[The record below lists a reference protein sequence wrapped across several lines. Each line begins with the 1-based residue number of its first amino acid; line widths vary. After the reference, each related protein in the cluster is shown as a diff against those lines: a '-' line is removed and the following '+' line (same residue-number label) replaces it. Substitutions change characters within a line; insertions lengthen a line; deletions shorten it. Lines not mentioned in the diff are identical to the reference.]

1 MSEKTLAKILEKQFA
16 KKGDNGKNPK
26 DSQDIETVNNTG
38 NNTEITTNTLTKD
51 KLNVSDKAPVTTPK
65 GKSNKLKFKTL
76 AEGVIARLQQ
86 RNQIFNISGSEDQRL
101 LIRKQLTEAHGMMGR
116 FAREYE
122 DQKLKF
128 IPPANVRQQ
137 DDQTDDDEDDRFADF
152 QDRVGNVAQGADP
165 SSQLQT
171 PPEGEGQDDDQ
182 DMDMSFGATGSD
194 GYQDVSGELT
204 LGDIVNK
211 VIDSIRENPDMSVT
225 DAVKASISATDK
237 TMDDFDFDD
246 QEQPE
251 GDDYETGSQRPTPQS
266 SRPQGQSQ
274 GLPQGSGS
282 ATQDGQNV
290 DGTLMKF
297 RRM

>member
-1 MSEKTLAKILEKQFA
+1 MRTVKMSEKTLAKILEKQFA
-16 KKGDNGKNPK
+16 KKGDDAKNPR
-26 DSQDIETVNNTG
+26 DSQDVEKVNNTG

-51 KLNVSDKAPVTTPK
+51 KLNVSNTAPVTTPK
-65 GKSNKLKFKTL
+65 SKGNKLKFKTI
-76 AEGVIARLQQ
+76 AEGVIHRLQQ

-122 DQKLKF
+122 ENKLKF
-128 IPPANVRQQ
+128 IPPTNVRQ
-137 DDQTDDDEDDRFADF
+137 DDDSTEDDEENRFADF
-152 QDRVGNVAQGADP
+152 QSRVDNVAQGADP
-165 SSQLQT
+165 SSQLQKT
-171 PPEGEGQDDDQ
+171 PEDEGQNGEQ

-194 GYQDVSGELT
+194 GYTDVSGDVT
-204 LGDIVNK
+204 LGDIINK
-211 VIDSIRENPDMSVT
+211 VIEAIRENPDMSVT

-246 QEQPE
+246 EDQPE
-251 GDDYETGSQRPTPQS
+251 GDDYETGSQRPSSTPTQT
-266 SRPQGQSQ
+266 SQ
-274 GLPQGSGS
+274 TQTSQ
-282 ATQDGQNV
+282 TQDGQNA